1 MDKFKFK
8 KRILFFG
15 VPDMAYVGLD
25 MLFYSKVNIIGVI
38 GPKKTHNTY
47 NAFRNFVT
55 MRNLN
60 FIEYDKISDDELLQ
74 KIVDL
79 KPDLGVV
86 CSFND
91 KLPSKILNSIKDGVL
106 NIHPSLL
113 PLYRGGN
120 PYTRT
125 IINGEKETGVTLH
138 FMAEEFD
145 TGDIVYQE
153 KCPIDDN
160 ETMGTLFYKTNN
172 IGCKQLLRALLY
184 YEQNNSLPR
193 IKQADGVYVKAPNIK
208 DEEKVLDYNKSAVEL
223 ERTVRSLN
231 PYLSACTFFN
241 NQYIVIHK
249 VSIEYISGIDNFKN
263 GEICKIENNKVF
275 IKTSDGCIVPEV
287 MQYAGYF
294 TGNCE
299 DFIRIVKPKVGDK
312 FQNGFT

>member
-25 MLFYSKVNIIGVI
+25 MLFYSKVNVIGVI
-38 GPKKTHNTY
+38 GPKKTHSTY
-47 NAFRNFVT
+47 NAFKNFVN
-55 MRNLN
+55 MRSLN
-60 FIEYDKISDDELLQ
+60 FIEYDKISDDELLK
-74 KIVDL
+74 KIDAL

-91 KLPSKILNSIKDGVL
+91 KLPSKIIDSIKDGIL

-125 IINGEKETGVTLH
+125 IMNGESETGVTLH
-138 FMAEEFD
+138 YIAEEFD
-145 TGDIVYQE
+145 TGDIIFQE
-153 KCPIDDN
+153 KCPIDAN
-160 ETMGTLFYKTNN
+160 ETMGTLFTKTNN
-172 IGCKQLLRALLY
+172 IGCKMLLRALIY

-193 IKQADGVYVKAPNIK
+193 TKQPDGEYIKAPNIK
-208 DEEKVLDYNKSAVEL
+208 DHEKILNYDKTAVEI
-223 ERTVRSLN
+223 ERQVRSLN
-231 PYLSACTFFN
+231 PYISACTFFN
-241 NQYIVIHK
+241 NQYMLIHK
-249 VSIEYISGIDNFKN
+249 VSVANVSCIDNFKN
-263 GEICKIENNKVF
+263 GEICKIDNNKIY
-275 IKTSDGCIVPEV
+275 IKTAEGCIVTEV
-287 MQYAGYF
+287 LQYAGYF

-299 DFIRIVKPKVGDK
+299 DFIKIVKPKIGDK